1 MTIQF
6 RGKFLNI
13 ILSPF
18 NKFIHHFTFTNRS
31 QTVVMPFASKNR
43 IPKTIALEDEFP
55 TTKLFND

>member
-1 MTIQF
+1 MEVYNHSTNLF
-6 RGKFLNI
+6 I
-13 ILSPF
+13 I
-18 NKFIHHFTFTNRS
+18 FTFTNRS